1 MYNDLFYMEV
11 YASLEKV
18 LFCREMLREY
28 LDKIVERND
37 LSAEEAKRAMH
48 VIMAGEA
55 DRIQTAAFL
64 TAMRM
69 KEETEEEIAAFAV
82 AMRDMALKIDPKV
95 DKKVDVCGTGGDA
108 IKTFNISTTA
118 AFITACVVP
127 VAKHGNRS
135 VTSKCG
141 SADVME
147 ELGVNLKLPPDRI
160 EECIEKVGIGFMFA
174 PLHHPAMKN
183 VMEVRQKL
191 GLRTVFNILGPLTN
205 PANATHQLMGVYDA
219 ALTEKIAKVL
229 RILGLK
235 RALVVHGEPGI
246 DEVSIAGKTKV
257 SQLDDGEIET
267 YFIRPGDFGL
277 RIAAPAEI
285 AGGSTREEGARML
298 RDILAGREDGAKRD
312 VVLLNAASAI
322 FAAEEAVSISEAFEI
337 AKDVLESGKAEKK
350 LDEFI
355 NFTTN
360 KGGD

>member
-1 MYNDLFYMEV
+1 
-11 YASLEKV
+11 
-18 LFCREMLREY
+18 MLRKY
-28 LDKIVERND
+28 LAKIVDGKD
-37 LSAEEAKRAMH
+37 LSADEAESAMR
-48 VIMAGEA
+48 VMMAGEA

-69 KEETEEEIAAFAV
+69 KVETEEEIAAFAS
-82 AMRDMALKIDPKV
+82 AMRDMALKINPGV
-95 DKKVDVCGTGGDA
+95 EKKVDVCGTGGDA

-135 VTSKCG
+135 VTSRCG
-141 SADVME
+141 SADVIE
-147 ELGVNLKLPPDRI
+147 ELGANLMLPPQRI

-205 PANATHQLMGVYDA
+205 PANATHQLLGVYDA
-219 ALTEKIAKVL
+219 GLTEKIAKVL

-246 DEVSIAGKTKV
+246 DEVSIAGKTKI
-257 SQLDDGEIET
+257 SQLDGGEIET
-267 YFIRPGDFGL
+267 YYIRPEDFGL
-277 RIAAPAEI
+277 RVAAPAEI
-285 AGGSTREEGARML
+285 AGGTSEEGAKML
-298 RDILAGREDGAKRD
+298 RDILGGREAGARRD

-322 FAAEEAVSISEAFEI
+322 FAAEEAGSISEALEI
-337 AKDVLESGKAEKK
+337 AKDVLESGKAEMK

-355 NFTTN
+355 NFTIN
-360 KGGD
+360 KGGDRIG